1 MSSSPGCTGTATPSA
16 TPRRVGPAPPS
27 RAMTTS
33 RSDDLLALRLR
44 SSFVEAVDS
53 AVRGS
58 GAAEP
63 LSVLVLDVDRLGAV
77 NDAHGRAQ
85 GDDVLVE
92 VSGILRRNLRTGDH
106 AALAGG
112 DEFIAILPGATAERA
127 REVAE
132 RIAAAVR
139 GHTFRV
145 IDGVG
150 SSPVTVSIGVAS
162 FPDHDGGEALLAAAE
177 RALAQVKRRGRDG
190 VAVAPRAADE
200 PTHLALSIERFV
212 GRTRELQELSGLL
225 DDAAAGRPRVVAI
238 SGEAGVGKTTLISRL
253 EPEVRLHGGS
263 LVVGRCREAGS
274 QSPYA
279 PWAEVVAAL
288 RRIGDVD
295 TGEWQ
300 ELPRVV
306 PALGAN
312 GGGTTAAHS
321 GSRYRLLD
329 EIAHFLR
336 LAARRRPLVVVIDDV
351 QWADS
356 ATWDALETVTQQLD
370 GDRIL
375 VCLTI
380 RSEEAGG
387 EPLERR
393 SRLARSAAFREI
405 PLPLLTRDELK
416 QWMEAAFHRQ
426 DVGRE
431 MLAFLYR
438 QTQGNP
444 LLVVQVLRTLLDE
457 GAMWDSGER
466 WEWRPVSELRLPLS
480 VTDLIAR
487 RLSRLSPPSHALLGA
502 AAVVGREFD
511 LELAAAAADAEP
523 AALLQAVDEGG
534 RASLVR
540 PAPERGA
547 DRYAFAHALLAE
559 ALREAMPPRQRRR
572 VHQRVAEALARRTPD
587 AHAEIATHYDRAGD
601 APNAYRTAL
610 LAAAAA
616 RKVYAHQEA
625 TEFLRLAERHATTP
639 PQLAEVRAQLAEIA
653 EALGRYDEA
662 EALCGQAIDWFAGE
676 GDAVRALPLRRMRE
690 RLRGLLGRPAAQMLE
705 ACLALDAEA
714 RALGEDGERV
724 ALLTMLSQTH
734 GRLGDAAA
742 AEALARECVAL
753 AERVGDPSL
762 LADSVNRLGV
772 TLEGRSLEGAMECYR
787 RALALYEAAGDVRG
801 QASCHNNLGI
811 VLTHRGEWEA
821 AQEALARAIVLGR
834 RAGTPDL
841 WGLFSLNLGVMQLK
855 SGEYDRARELFGEA
869 LAIFAEVKNSER
881 QLYALYNLAHLD
893 RERGEYESAAEL
905 YDVARSLARR
915 IGQSDVELGAVAG
928 AGLARLRQGKHDEAA
943 AAYAETTAHSA
954 ARREWF
960 QGRELIE
967 ALAVQ
972 VEGARG
978 DPAGAAAR
986 FDRAQAL
993 ADGMDVYSAI
1003 WLGAECAE
1011 VLRAHDPAHLAAV
1024 VARYAE
1030 RAATLGGSTLRARYE
1045 SLAAEP
1051 AGDRAGG

>member
-1 MSSSPGCTGTATPSA
+1 MPTRSNDF
-16 TPRRVGPAPPS
+16 PAI
-27 RAMTTS
+27 
-33 RSDDLLALRLR
+33 RLR
-44 SSFVEAVDS
+44 SAFVDAVDS
-53 AVRGS
+53 AIS
-58 GAAEP
+58 GAHGADP
-63 LSVLVLDVDRLGAV
+63 LSVLVVDVDRLAAV
-77 NDAHGRAQ
+77 NDAYGRLQ
-85 GDDVLVE
+85 GDDVLAE
-92 VSGILRRNLRTGDH
+92 VSGILRRNLRAGDL

-112 DEFIAILPGATAERA
+112 DEFIAILPGAPAERA

-139 GHTFRV
+139 GHTFRLV
-145 IDGVG
+145 DGEG
-150 SSPVTVSIGVAS
+150 TSPVTVSIGVAS
-162 FPDHDGGEALLAAAE
+162 FPEHGGGEALLDAAE

-200 PTHLALSIERFV
+200 PAHLPLSIERFV
-212 GRTRELQELSGLL
+212 GRTRELQELSELL
-225 DDAAAGRPRVVAI
+225 GDAAAGRPRVVAI
-238 SGEAGVGKTTLISRL
+238 CGEAGVGKSTLISRL
-253 EPEVRLHGGS
+253 EPEVRLYGGS
-263 LVVGRCREAGS
+263 LVVGRCQEAGA

-279 PWAEVVAAL
+279 PWAEVLAAL

-295 TGEWQ
+295 GVWR
-300 ELPRVV
+300 ELPLVV
-306 PALGAN
+306 PALGSAEGAD
-312 GGGTTAAHS
+312 GGDSARA

-336 LAARRRPLVVVIDDV
+336 LAAERRPLVVVLDDV

-356 ATWDALETVTQQLD
+356 ATWDALEAVVQQLD

-380 RSEEAGG
+380 RSEESDG

-393 SRLARSAAFREI
+393 RRLGRSPVYREI
-405 PLPLLTRDELK
+405 DLPRLTRDELK

-444 LLVVQVLRTLLDE
+444 LFVVQVLRTLLDE
-457 GAMWDSGER
+457 GAIWYSGER

-480 VTDLIAR
+480 VTDLLAR
-487 RLSRLSPPSHALLGA
+487 RLSRLSPASHALLTA

-511 LELAAAAADAEP
+511 LALAAAAADCGE
-523 AALLQAVDEGG
+523 AALLEAVDEGE
-534 RASLVR
+534 RASVVR

-547 DRYAFAHALLAE
+547 DRYLFAHALLAE
-559 ALREAMPPRQRRR
+559 ALRAAAAPRQLRR
-572 VHQRVAEALARRTPD
+572 VHLRVAEELGRRAPD
-587 AHAEIATHYDRAGD
+587 AFAEIATHYDRAGD
-601 APNAYRTAL
+601 APNAHHTAL
-610 LAAAAA
+610 RAAAAA

-625 TEFLRLAERHATTP
+625 TEFLRLAERNAATP
-639 PQLAEVRAQLAEIA
+639 AQLAEVRVLLAEIA

-662 EALCGQAIDWFAGE
+662 EALCNLAIDWFGGE
-676 GDAVRALPLRRMRE
+676 GDAAHSLPLRRMRE
-690 RLRGLLGRPAAQMLE
+690 RLRGLLGRPASQTLE

-714 RALGEDGERV
+714 RALGLAGERV
-724 ALLTMLSQTH
+724 ALLTMISQTH

-742 AEALARECVAL
+742 AESVARECVAL
-753 AERVGDPSL
+753 AERLGDPAL

-772 TLEGRSLEGAMECYR
+772 TLEGRSLDAATECYR
-787 RALALYEAAGDVRG
+787 RALALYEAQGDVRG

-811 VLTHRGEWEA
+811 VYTHRGDWAA
-821 AQEALARAIVLGR
+821 AQEALTRAIVLGR

-841 WGLFSLNLGVMQLK
+841 WGLFSLNLGVVQLR
-855 SGEYDRARELFGEA
+855 SGQYDLARELFGEA

-915 IGQSDVELGAVAG
+915 IGHSDVELGALAG
-928 AGLARLRQGKHDEAA
+928 AGLARLRQGRSDAAA
-943 AAYAETTAHSA
+943 AAYAEATTRSL

-978 DPAGAAAR
+978 DLAAAVDR
-986 FDRAQAL
+986 FERAQAT
-993 ADGMDVYSAI
+993 AGGMDVYSAI
-1003 WLGAECAE
+1003 WLGAECAD
-1011 VLRAHDPAHLAAV
+1011 VLRAYDPAYLREV
-1024 VARYAE
+1024 ISRYAE
-1030 RAATLGGSTLRARYE
+1030 RAATLAGTAMRTRYLE
-1045 SLAAEP
+1045 LG
-1051 AGDRAGG
+1051 AG